1 MRYQLAIK
9 IILCFFKKKVLN
21 IHFIKENRLSDKQ
34 CTYAEQ
40 LLGDCFSESNIPT
53 DRRIRMMSYFNLI
66 LYSTFFHKIN
76 SHGIS
81 LHN

>member
-9 IILCFFKKKVLN
+9 IILCFLKKKCAD
-21 IHFIKENRLSDKQ
+21 HPKENRLSDKQ

-40 LLGDCFSESNIPT
+40 LLGDCFPESNIPT
-53 DRRIRMMSYFNLI
+53 GRRIRMASYFNLI
-66 LYSTFFHKIN
+66 LCSTFLHKTN